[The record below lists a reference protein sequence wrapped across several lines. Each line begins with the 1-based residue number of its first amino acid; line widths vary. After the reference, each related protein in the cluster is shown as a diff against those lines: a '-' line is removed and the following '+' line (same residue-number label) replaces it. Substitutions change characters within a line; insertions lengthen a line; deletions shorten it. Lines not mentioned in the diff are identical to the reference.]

1 MKEPLVIME
10 SFARERDHASYR
22 FVGLVEV
29 IEARTL
35 EDILPALRRVE
46 AAISRGLHA
55 AGFISYEAAP
65 GINPDLT
72 ALPPGEIP
80 LLWFGIFERRLT
92 LSSSLPD
99 DPPPSASYRAD
110 EWQSSLTPDEYTA
123 AVERVRE
130 YISAGDTYQV
140 NLTMRRTFSFNGDPY
155 LFYRDLCRSQR
166 APFCAFLELERF
178 RILSASP
185 ELFFRLCDGTL
196 TTRPMKGTGNRGR
209 WHEDDE
215 EAKRRL
221 REDPKER
228 AENLM
233 IVDLLRNDLGMVS
246 ATGSVAVSSMFDI
259 EPLETVHQMTST
271 ITSRLKEG
279 AGIVEL
285 FQALFP
291 CGSVTGAPK
300 KRTMEIIA
308 ELEDMPRGIYT
319 GCIGFISPG
328 PEAVFSVA
336 IRTIV
341 VDTEKGSGQM
351 GIGSGITFDSRAED
365 EYAECLAKGRFA
377 LEQRPEF
384 QLIETMLFAEGDGL
398 FLLERHL
405 GRLRR
410 SAAYFD
416 FRLNEEPIRRALAAR
431 TASLCGSHKVRLLLS
446 RKGTFAIQCEP
457 IADDPPGASHLAA
470 VAGKRVDS
478 RDPFIYNKTT
488 HRPLYAA
495 APAERPDCIDLLF
508 LNERDEVAEGAYH
521 NIVVRME
528 GELLTPPLESGLLPG
543 VFREELLESGEIRE
557 RAVTAEQLKGAEE
570 IYLINSVRKWRRV
583 TLTG

>member
-10 SFARERDHASYR
+10 SFDRKRDLASFR
-22 FVGLVEV
+22 FSGLVEV
-29 IEARTL
+29 IEARTP
-35 EDILPALRRVE
+35 EETLPALLRVE
-46 AAISRGLHA
+46 AAVARGQHA

-65 GINPDLT
+65 ALNPDLT
-72 ALPPGEIP
+72 TLPPGDLP
-80 LLWFGIFERRLT
+80 LLWFGIFYRRLPLT
-92 LSSSLPD
+92 SSPPE
-99 DPPPSASYRAD
+99 DPPPYSSYRAD
-110 EWQSSLTPDEYTA
+110 GWQTSLSPDEYAA

-130 YISAGDTYQV
+130 YIAAGDTYQV
-140 NLTMRRTFSFNGDPY
+140 NLTMRRTFSFDGDPY

-166 APFCAFLELERF
+166 APFCAYLEQERF

-185 ELFFRLCDGTL
+185 ELFFRLERGTL

-215 EAKRRL
+215 EAKQRL

-246 ATGSVAVSSMFDI
+246 TAGTVAVSSMFDI

-279 AGIVEL
+279 VGIVEL
-285 FQALFP
+285 LQALFP

-308 ELEDMPRGIYT
+308 ELEDSQRGIYT

-328 PEAVFSVA
+328 AEAVFSVA

-341 VDTEKGSGQM
+341 IDTAAGSGRM
-351 GIGSGITFDSRAED
+351 GIGSGVTFDSRAGD

-405 GRLRR
+405 SRLKR
-410 SAAYFD
+410 SAAYFG

-431 TASLCGSHKVRLLLS
+431 IAPLCGNHKVRLLLS

-457 IADDPPGASHLAA
+457 MAFDPPGASHPVAL
-470 VAGKRVDS
+470 AGKRVDS
-478 RDPFIYNKTT
+478 RDPFLYNKTT

-495 APAERPDCIDLLF
+495 AAAERPDCVDLLF
-508 LNERDEVAEGAYH
+508 LNERDELAEGAYH

-528 GELLTPPLESGLLPG
+528 GELITPPLESGLLPG
-543 VFREELLESGEIRE
+543 VFREELLERGEIRE
-557 RAVTAEQLKGAEE
+557 RVVTAEQLKEAEE
-570 IYLINSVRKWRRV
+570 VYLINSVRKWRRV
-583 TLTG
+583 SLTG

>member
-22 FVGLVEV
+22 FAGLVEV
-29 IEARTL
+29 IEAHSL
-35 EDILPALRRVE
+35 EDTLPALRRVE

-72 ALPPGEIP
+72 TLPPGDLP

-99 DPPPSASYRAD
+99 DPPPSASYGAG
-110 EWQSSLTPDEYTA
+110 EWQSTLSPDEYAA

-130 YISAGDTYQV
+130 YIAAGDTYQV
-140 NLTMRRTFSFNGDPY
+140 NLTMRRKFSFNGDPY

-166 APFCAFLELERF
+166 APFCSYLELERF

-185 ELFFRLCDGTL
+185 ELFFRLSDGTL

-215 EAKRRL
+215 KAKRRL

-365 EYAECLAKGRFA
+365 EYAECLAKGKFA

-405 GRLRR
+405 ARLRR
-410 SAAYFD
+410 SAAYFG
-416 FRLNEEPIRRALAAR
+416 FRLNEEPIRRALATR

-446 RKGTFAIQCEP
+446 RKGTFAIQCE
-457 IADDPPGASHLAA
+457 AMVDDPPSASHLVAL
-470 VAGKRVDS
+470 AGKRVDS

-557 RAVTAEQLKGAEE
+557 RAFTAEQLKGAEE

-583 TLTG
+583 TLAG